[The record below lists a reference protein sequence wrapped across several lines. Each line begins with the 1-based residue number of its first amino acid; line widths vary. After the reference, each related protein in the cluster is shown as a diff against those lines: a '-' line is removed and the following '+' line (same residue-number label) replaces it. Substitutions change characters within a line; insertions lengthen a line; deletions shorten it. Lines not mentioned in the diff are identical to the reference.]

1 MDAKPHHK
9 VTAIPL
15 LAMVS
20 GMSHSA
26 GGPAQVALMS
36 IRPQYADR
44 IFRGEKRF
52 EIRRRAVRLNPGAL
66 VLVYVSS
73 PVKALV
79 GAFTVKRVHVDSPDS
94 LWRRYSEAMG
104 VSRSAYEEY
113 LRGTGLACAIEVDD
127 IILLPETPLAA
138 LRAADEG
145 FRPPQSYMF
154 LGERHNPSLGRV
166 AAAAWE
172 RASASQ

>member
-1 MDAKPHHK
+1 
-9 VTAIPL
+9 VTLFPL

-36 IRPQYADR
+36 IRPLYADR

-52 EIRRRAVRLNPGAL
+52 EIRRRAVRLDPGAL

-79 GAFTVKRVHVDSPDS
+79 GAFTVKRVHVGSPNA
-94 LWRRYSEAMG
+94 LWRRYSDAMG
-104 VSRSAYEEY
+104 VSRLAYEEY
-113 LRGTGLACAIEVDD
+113 LRGVSLACAIEVGE
-127 IILLPETPLAA
+127 IIMLPETPLAD
-138 LRAADEG
+138 LRAADEA

-154 LGERHNPSLGRV
+154 LSERHNPSLSRV
-166 AAAAWE
+166 AAVAWE
-172 RASASQ
+172 RACAAD